1 MDNAQVYMSL
11 IRPTGIPVAGECAAD
26 IPFTGQVELHGWSW
40 TLFNLDEKR
49 RAKNA
54 AKPYTEKAS
63 LLDSQHKAKSSRDLQ
78 RKLHQLNRRFEGEDA
93 MRTMTALNDKKRA
106 GKLTKAEEMQLESL
120 TEQVGKDWTKWNDDT
135 RDKLKKFEQDMDETL
150 DPSSK
155 RQTADQARE
164 ERRNRER
171 QALDEQIEDANEEKN
186 YEFSFSKRVDLA
198 TTQLLNSMKSGDI
211 FPTGVLTIHQS
222 SANAGLSLVITVQ
235 KLRLIDYA
243 LKVEV
248 SETMTDM
255 REEWTAQFASLA
267 YVYKN
272 RKSITKSSDA
282 GQAVAKAAS
291 QGTVRMFT
299 MKNIGS
305 PI

>member
-54 AKPYTEKAS
+54 AKPYDKT
-63 LLDSQHKAKSSRDLQ
+63 KSRLETAGSRDRRVEFATEDMQKELNELMKRQ
-78 RKLHQLNRRFEGEDA
+78 RAATRSS
-93 MRTMTALNDKKRA
+93 TMTEAEFKEEQKKELDDFHKSFQRQLDDIR
-106 GKLTKAEEMQLESL
+106 GIERQKTAEE
-120 TEQVGKDWTKWNDDT
+120 
-135 RDKLKKFEQDMDETL
+135 
-150 DPSSK
+150 K
-155 RQTADQARE
+155 RQEARDE
-164 ERRNRER
+164 ELEK
-171 QALDEQIEDANEEKN
+171 LDEEKN

>member
-54 AKPYTEKAS
+54 GKPYTEKS
-63 LLDSQHKAKSSRDLQ
+63 GLLDRQKSTKATADLQ
-78 RKLHQLNRRFEGEDA
+78 RQLNSLNRGYARQDLDKELDKLERAMKPLTEEESTTLDGLRKQNQNWEKESQKQIDDFEKSIRE
-93 MRTMTALNDKKRA
+93 TLNPSRQTPEERA
-106 GKLTKAEEMQLESL
+106 RAKQRQQLE
-120 TEQVGKDWTKWNDDT
+120 D
-135 RDKLKKFEQDMDETL
+135 
-150 DPSSK
+150 
-155 RQTADQARE
+155 
-164 ERRNRER
+164 
-171 QALDEQIEDANEEKN
+171 QIEDANEEKN